1 MRSSVT
7 TLVKGAMDLKERSH
21 KYGGDYGYEK
31 TIKRMVWL
39 SFSNKRLETMVT
51 YPGNHGACMIRTD
64 TFYNFPFERE
74 IDRSEYVY

>member
-7 TLVKGAMDLKERSH
+7 TLVKTAMELKERSH